1 MTRHFLHSISLL
13 RDSVPDWSEHPFS
26 VPAIQKQLLR
36 AEDEMNFG
44 GNFRLG
50 VEGESYSLFQT

>member
-13 RDSVPDWSEHPFS
+13 RDSEPDWSEHPFS

-36 AEDEMNFG
+36 TEAKLNFG
-44 GNFRLG
+44 DAL
-50 VEGESYSLFQT
+50 